1 MKKLKNYIAP
11 VKIFIS
17 VIFSIVLGILTI
29 TALIPITYLYNF
41 DMSTSQLIYV
51 GVTSVYFI
59 STISYLFN
67 FKLIYDR
74 YKFNCTNV

>member
-1 MKKLKNYIAP
+1 MKRIKNYIAP

-59 STISYLFN
+59 STLTYLFD
-67 FKLIYDR
+67 FKLCYER
-74 YKFNCTNV
+74 YKFNCKNV

>member
-1 MKKLKNYIAP
+1 MKRIKNYIAP

-59 STISYLFN
+59 STLTYLFD
-67 FKLIYDR
+67 FKLYYER
-74 YKFNCTNV
+74 YKFNCKNV

>member
-11 VKIFIS
+11 IKIFMS
-17 VIFSIVLGILTI
+17 VIFSMLLGILTI
-29 TALIPITYLYNF
+29 AALIPITYIYNF

-59 STISYLFN
+59 STISYLFD
-67 FKLIYDR
+67 FRLIYDR
-74 YKFNCTNV
+74 YKFNCKNV